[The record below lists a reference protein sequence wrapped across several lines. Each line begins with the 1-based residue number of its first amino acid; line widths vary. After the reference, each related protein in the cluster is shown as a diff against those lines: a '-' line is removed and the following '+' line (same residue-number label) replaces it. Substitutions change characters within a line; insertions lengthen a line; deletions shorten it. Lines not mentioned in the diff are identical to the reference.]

1 MLSVW
6 MAASVGTKVPACWT
20 AAVRVPTAS
29 RERSVRAVSVAE
41 AENLSTVEQRSAVL
55 IVRLVYEGSHHG
67 LTVRLVH
74 EGSHHVL
81 TVSLVYD
88 GSHHGLHSKQ

>member
-1 MLSVW
+1 M
-6 MAASVGTKVPACWT
+6 
-20 AAVRVPTAS
+20 
-29 RERSVRAVSVAE
+29 RAVSVAE

-55 IVRLVYEGSHHG
+55 IVRLNVYEGSHHG

-81 TVSLVYD
+81 TVSLVYE
-88 GSHHGLHSKQ
+88 GSHQGLHSKQ